1 MEGPAPHGQVG
12 LVYVCRILGGE
23 LRRSHESLEL
33 AWRDPEDPAINWHL
47 DHGERVLRALAAV

>member
-1 MEGPAPHGQVG
+1 VG

-33 AWRDPEDPAINWHL
+33 AWRDPADPSIDWHV
-47 DHGERVLRALAAV
+47 DHGERVLRALATTE